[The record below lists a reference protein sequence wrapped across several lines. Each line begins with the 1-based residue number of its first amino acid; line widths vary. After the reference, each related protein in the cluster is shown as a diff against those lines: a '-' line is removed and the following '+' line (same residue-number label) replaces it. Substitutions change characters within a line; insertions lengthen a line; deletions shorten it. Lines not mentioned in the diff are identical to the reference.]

1 MTSSAQMQQL
11 LISTILGLAINTLPA
26 VQTTA
31 SAQTSSTQTVANAP
45 AIARQGYA
53 LLDRGWVDQAIATFR
68 QALQAYPQSLEVK
81 RGLAI
86 AYQRNGQDAEAW
98 QTYQQ
103 VVSQNPTDRMALAA
117 IGKLGSY
124 RPEWQQSGIAALTI
138 LLNLTPTDTAA
149 RTQRAL
155 LYSYQGESMNAIAD
169 YDRLLADLPAT
180 ATPAP
185 ELLLGAAQAY
195 TYSGDYQR
203 GLDLFD
209 RYLTRQTIPDRAL
222 NAYAFALQQTGNP
235 AKAIQ
240 LLEPRLS
247 RSSSGS
253 QDETA
258 IQLRAALAAAYAA
271 NHQIPQAIATLEPLQ
286 NQPEALLPLA
296 RSLSEIGRQGQDD
309 DLYQEAV
316 QLYQRVLQQSRN
328 PAAPLLIEAANVL
341 SDAPENQAQ
350 ALQLYQQAIAQQPD
364 NLSLKVK
371 QLVLQQQLGQIAR
384 ADLQQEIKTLLAAPI
399 ATGER
404 RSLALALLRID
415 PPNPEFL
422 SLFQATLQEDASV
435 PFLNFRI
442 AQIELKQGNLTAARS
457 AVDRYGATPV
467 GKQDPA
473 TDFLQAELDRL
484 EGNLAS
490 SAQQYQSV
498 IDRNLGDAIARDAT
512 RGLAGI
518 RLAQAQPEAA
528 LQLYSQLLAANPTDR
543 VSQLGQAATA
553 YPLQQISQADAEAV
567 LDRWLQDKSPADT
580 PPELFALVGALPAD
594 PQREAIYDRLLEVD
608 PNNIPVN
615 LHWVQ
620 IWATRDPAQA
630 KARVAQLVTRDRIGG
645 SFVQGE
651 LGQTLGDLG
660 LAAQSYAAALS
671 EQPNNLDALSALG
684 GVRFQQKRFAD
695 AVSLYSRVLELR
707 PDDLDT
713 RRILAELRI
722 AQDHPIAAM
731 QELRDLHQEAEQTE
745 TTEPSVSQQSDR
757 LSDRLQLDILRRR
770 GFQPYWERY

>member
-11 LISTILGLAINTLPA
+11 LISTILGLAISSLLA

-31 SAQTSSTQTVANAP
+31 LAQTSSTQTVANAP

-98 QTYQQ
+98 QAYQQ
-103 VVSQNPTDRMALAA
+103 VVSQNPTDRVALAA

-124 RPEWQQSGIAALTI
+124 RPEWQQSGIAALTT

-155 LYSYQGESMNAIAD
+155 LYSYQGEFASAIAD

-209 RYLTRQTIPDRAL
+209 RYLTRQTITDRAL

-247 RSSSGS
+247 GS
-253 QDETA
+253 ASASQAETA

-271 NHQIPQAIATLEPLQ
+271 NHQIPQAIAMLEPLQ

-296 RSLSEIGRQGQDD
+296 RSLSEIGRQGQDA

-316 QLYQRVLQQSRN
+316 QLYQRVLQQRRN
-328 PAAPLLIEAANVL
+328 PAAPLLIEAADVL
-341 SDAPENQAQ
+341 SDAPENQVQ
-350 ALQLYQQAIAQQPD
+350 ALQLYQQAIVQQPD

-384 ADLQQEIKTLLAAPI
+384 ADLQQQLKTLLATPEPI

-422 SLFQATLQEDASV
+422 SLFQAALQEDASV

-467 GKQDPA
+467 GRQDPA

-490 SAQQYQSV
+490 SAQHYQSV
-498 IDRNLGDAIARDAT
+498 IDRGLGDAVTRDAT

-567 LDRWLQDKSPADT
+567 LDRWLQVKSPTDT

-594 PQREAIYDRLLEVD
+594 PQHEAIYDRLLEVD

-615 LHWVQ
+615 LRWVQ

-651 LGQTLGDLG
+651 LGQTLGDLA
-660 LAAQSYAAALS
+660 LAAQSYAAVLS
-671 EQPNNLDALSALG
+671 EQPNNPDALSALG

-695 AVSLYSRVLELR
+695 AVTLYSRVLELR
-707 PDDLDT
+707 PADLDT

-731 QELRDLHQEAEQTE
+731 QELRDLHQNAEQTG
-745 TTEPSVSQQSDR
+745 TPDLSMSQQSDR
-757 LSDRLQLDILRRR
+757 LQIDILRRR